1 MDQTAIQAGAP
12 VLPVELVLFDL
23 LTAVLDSWTVWNRAA
38 GSEDAGRA
46 WRMAY
51 LGLTYGCGAYRP
63 YETLVAEAA
72 AGVGLGQA
80 AARRLEEGWRDLRPW
95 PEAVGVLRALARHYR
110 LGVVT
115 NCSQRLG
122 LAAAL
127 SVGVPFDVVVTSE
140 QAGFYKPD
148 PRPYQLAL
156 DIAGVSAD
164 RAVFVAGSA
173 YDLFGTAKVGLPT
186 FWHNRVGLPAP
197 DDAPRPVA
205 ELATLATLPQE
216 IRRRR

>member
-1 MDQTAIQAGAP
+1 MSANARPATSQIP
-12 VLPVELVLFDL
+12 VVQLVLFDL
-23 LTAVLDSWTVWNRAA
+23 LTAVLDSWTVWNQAA
-38 GSEDAGRA
+38 GSQEAGRA

-51 LGLTYGCGAYRP
+51 LKLTYGCGEYRP

-72 AGVGLGQA
+72 AEVGLGQHA
-80 AARRLEEGWRDLRPW
+80 VRRLERYWPQLRPW
-95 PEAVGVLRALARHYR
+95 PEAAAVLGELKRHYR

-122 LAAAL
+122 RAAAL
-127 SVGVPFDVVVTSE
+127 CVGVPFDVVITSE

-156 DIAGVSAD
+156 DTAGVTAD

-186 FWHNRVGLPAP
+186 FWHNRVGLAAP
-197 DDAPRPVA
+197 PGAPRPVA
-205 ELATLATLPQE
+205 ELKTLAALPAE
-216 IRRRR
+216 LGFR